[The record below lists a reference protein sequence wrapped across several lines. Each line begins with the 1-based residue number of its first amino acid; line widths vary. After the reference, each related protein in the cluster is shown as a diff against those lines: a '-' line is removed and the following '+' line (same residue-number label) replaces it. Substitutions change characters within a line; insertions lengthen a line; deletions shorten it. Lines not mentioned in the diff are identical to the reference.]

1 MTMATRAA
9 TSTPTVRSSPAAPC
23 ATDVQSE
30 IDRIREE
37 IRTHEVAILGLK
49 QQLSELKGKLPK
61 SKMALAEKIYLRRQD
76 EPRTEVIKAF
86 SNELGLSVQVA
97 SSYYS
102 TVKRRVARRP
112 RAEEGQSEGGAN

>member
-1 MTMATRAA
+1 MTMATKAA

-49 QQLSELKGKLPK
+49 QQLSKLKGKLPK
-61 SKMALAEKIYLRRQD
+61 SKMALAEEIYLKHQD
-76 EPRTEVIKAF
+76 EPRAEVIKAF
-86 SNELGLSVQVA
+86 SNELGLSVKVA

-102 TVKRRVARRP
+102 TVKSRVARRQ
-112 RAEEGQSEGGAN
+112 RAEESGADGAS

>member
-1 MTMATRAA
+1 MATKAA
-9 TSTPTVRSSPAAPC
+9 TGTASVRSSPAAPC

-49 QQLSELKGKLPK
+49 QQLAEQRTKLPK
-61 SKMALAEKIYLRRQD
+61 SKMALAEEIYLKHPD
-76 EPRTEVIKAF
+76 EPRAEVIKTF

-102 TVKRRVARRP
+102 TVKSRVARRE
-112 RAEEGQSEGGAN
+112 RAEEGKADGAD

>member
-1 MTMATRAA
+1 MATKAA
-9 TSTPTVRSSPAAPC
+9 TGTPS
-23 ATDVQSE
+23 VQSE

-49 QQLSELKGKLPK
+49 QQLAEQRTKLPK
-61 SKMALAEKIYLRRQD
+61 SKMALAEEIYLEHQD
-76 EPRTEVIKAF
+76 EPRAEVIKTF

-102 TVKRRVARRP
+102 TVKSRVARRQ
-112 RAEEGQSEGGAN
+112 RAEESPSEGGAN

>member
-1 MTMATRAA
+1 MTMATKAA
-9 TSTPTVRSSPAAPC
+9 ASTPTVR
-23 ATDVQSE
+23 SE

-49 QQLSELKGKLPK
+49 QQLAELKGKLPK
-61 SKMALAEKIYLRRQD
+61 SKMALAEEIYLKHPN

-102 TVKRRVARRP
+102 TVKGRVARRQG
-112 RAEEGQSEGGAN
+112 AEESGADGAN

>member
-1 MTMATRAA
+1 MATKAA
-9 TSTPTVRSSPAAPC
+9 TSTPT
-23 ATDVQSE
+23 VQSE

-49 QQLSELKGKLPK
+49 QQLAEQRTKLPK
-61 SKMALAEKIYLRRQD
+61 SKMALAEEIYLKRQD
-76 EPRTEVIKAF
+76 DPRTELIKAF

-102 TVKRRVARRP
+102 TVKSRVARRQ
-112 RAEEGQSEGGAN
+112 RAEESKADGAD

>member
-1 MTMATRAA
+1 MATKAVSSTA
-9 TSTPTVRSSPAAPC
+9 T
-23 ATDVQSE
+23 VQSE

-49 QQLSELKGKLPK
+49 QQLAEQKGKLPK
-61 SKMALAEKIYLRRQD
+61 SKMALAEEIYLKHQD
-76 EPRTEVIKAF
+76 EPRAEVIKTF

-102 TVKRRVARRP
+102 TVKSRVARRE
-112 RAEEGQSEGGAN
+112 RAEESKADGAD

>member
-1 MTMATRAA
+1 MTMATKA
-9 TSTPTVRSSPAAPC
+9 TPSSP
-23 ATDVQSE
+23 TVQSE

-49 QQLSELKGKLPK
+49 QQLSELKAKLPK
-61 SKMALAEKIYLRRQD
+61 SKMALAEEIYLKHQD
-76 EPRTEVIKAF
+76 DPRAEVIKAF

-102 TVKRRVARRP
+102 TVKARVARRQ
-112 RAEEGQSEGGAN
+112 RAEASSEDGTS

>member
-1 MTMATRAA
+1 MVTEAA
-9 TSTPTVRSSPAAPC
+9 TTTTS
-23 ATDVQSE
+23 VQSE

-49 QQLSELKGKLPK
+49 QQLAELKGKLPK
-61 SKMALAEKIYLRRQD
+61 SKMALAEKIYLKHQD
-76 EPRTEVIKAF
+76 EPRAEVIKAF

-102 TVKRRVARRP
+102 TVKSRVAKRQRS
-112 RAEEGQSEGGAN
+112 EESREDGAN

>member
-1 MTMATRAA
+1 MTMATKA
-9 TSTPTVRSSPAAPC
+9 TTNAQT
-23 ATDVQSE
+23 VQSE

-49 QQLSELKGKLPK
+49 QQLAEQKGKLPK
-61 SKMALAEKIYLRRQD
+61 SKMALAEEIYLKSRD
-76 EPRTEVIKAF
+76 NPRTEVIKAF

-102 TVKRRVARRP
+102 TVKGRVARKE
-112 RAEEGQSEGGAN
+112 RAEENE

>member
-1 MTMATRAA
+1 MTMATKAA
-9 TSTPTVRSSPAAPC
+9 T
-23 ATDVQSE
+23 ATQTVQSE
-30 IDRIREE
+30 IAQIREE
-37 IRTHEVAILGLK
+37 IRTHEVAILSLK

-61 SKMALAEKIYLRRQD
+61 SKMALAEEIYLKRQD

-102 TVKRRVARRP
+102 TVKSRVAKRQ
-112 RAEEGQSEGGAN
+112 RAEESGADGAN

>member
-1 MTMATRAA
+1 MTMATKA
-9 TSTPTVRSSPAAPC
+9 TSSTPT
-23 ATDVQSE
+23 VQSE

-49 QQLSELKGKLPK
+49 QELAELRGKLPK
-61 SKMALAEKIYLRRQD
+61 SKMALAEEIYLKRQD
-76 EPRTEVIKAF
+76 DPRTEVIKAF

-102 TVKRRVARRP
+102 TVKGRVARRQ
-112 RAEEGQSEGGAN
+112 RAEASSEDGTS

>member
-1 MTMATRAA
+1 MTMATKAA
-9 TSTPTVRSSPAAPC
+9 TSTPT
-23 ATDVQSE
+23 VQSE

-49 QQLSELKGKLPK
+49 PQLAEQKGKLPK
-61 SKMALAEKIYLRRQD
+61 SKMALTEEIYLKHLD
-76 EPRTEVIKAF
+76 EPRAEVIKRF

-102 TVKRRVARRP
+102 TVKSRVARRQ
-112 RAEEGQSEGGAN
+112 RAEESRENGAS

>member
-1 MTMATRAA
+1 MRMATKA
-9 TSTPTVRSSPAAPC
+9 TPSTPT
-23 ATDVQSE
+23 VQSE

-49 QQLSELKGKLPK
+49 QQLAEFKGKLPK
-61 SKMALAEKIYLRRQD
+61 SKMALAEEIYLKHQD
-76 EPRTEVIKAF
+76 DPRAEVIKAF

-102 TVKRRVARRP
+102 TVKGRVARRQ
-112 RAEEGQSEGGAN
+112 RAEASSEDGTS